1 MRRDH
6 DAAEGAAM
14 KVIASTDRAFKVMVK
29 RITTRSNL
37 QGGAVETTVRTILS
51 AVARGGDQA
60 LVRYTKKY
68 DKVSLK
74 PPQFRVSPEQVK
86 EAYYQIRKEEGDAL
100 RYAAQ
105 RIMAFHERQR
115 SKTWM
120 YQDNGATL
128 GQVVVPLDAVG
139 LYVPGGKAVYPSSVL
154 MCAIPAKVAGVK
166 RVVMCTPASKV
177 GISPYLLVAAD
188 IAGVDEVY
196 RIGGAQAI
204 AAMAYG
210 TKTIARVDK
219 IVGPGNIFVARAKR
233 LLYGTV
239 DIDMIAGPSELL
251 VIADEAANPVHVAAD
266 LLCEAEHD
274 EEARVY
280 LVTTS
285 DRLAK
290 EVVRQVQDQL
300 KRLNRMKIVA
310 KSLARYAVAFVVASM
325 EEAIDLANDIAPE
338 HLTLSV
344 DRPFDYLE
352 KVRHAGA
359 LFLGRYTPPAVA
371 DYVAGPNHVLP
382 TGGTARFFSPLSFDD
397 YVKKSNII
405 AYSKEELVK
414 VRDHL
419 SRIAHMEGLDAHAKS
434 VESRQV

>member
-1 MRRDH
+1 M
-6 DAAEGAAM
+6 
-14 KVIASTDRAFKVMVK
+14 SSDRAFKTALRRV
-29 RITTRSNL
+29 TSRSNL
-37 QGGAVETTVRTILS
+37 QGGKVEAAVRTILK
-51 AVARGGDQA
+51 AVARGGDNA
-60 LVRYTKKY
+60 VIRYTKKF
-68 DKVSLK
+68 DRVSLK
-74 PPQFRVSPEQVK
+74 PVQFRVGPQQIK

-115 SKTWM
+115 TKTWM

-128 GQVVVPLDAVG
+128 GQMILPLDAVG

-154 MCAIPAKVAGVK
+154 MAAIPAKVAGVK
-166 RVVMCTPASKV
+166 RVVMCTPTPR
-177 GISPYLLVAAD
+177 GEMSPYLLVAAD

-196 RIGGAQAI
+196 RIGGVQAI
-204 AAMAYG
+204 GALAYG

-219 IVGPGNIFVARAKR
+219 IVGPGNAFVTTAKR

-239 DIDMIAGPSELL
+239 SLDMVAGPSELL
-251 VIADEAANPVHVAAD
+251 VIADDDANASHVAAD

-274 EEARVY
+274 EDAQVY

-285 DRLAK
+285 ERLAK
-290 EVVRQVQDQL
+290 NVARLVQEQL
-300 KRLNRMKIVA
+300 KKMKREKIIS
-310 KSLARYAVAFVVASM
+310 KSLARHAVAFIVSSM
-325 EEAIDLANDIAPE
+325 AEAIDLANDIAPE

-344 DRPFDYLE
+344 ERPFDYLE

-359 LFLGRYTPPAVA
+359 LFLGRYTPPAIA

-405 AYSKEELVK
+405 AYTKEELVK
-414 VRDHL
+414 VKDHV
-419 SRIAHMEGLDAHAKS
+419 SRIAQMEGLDAHLKS
-434 VESRQV
+434 VESRYL

>member
-1 MRRDH
+1 
-6 DAAEGAAM
+6 M
-14 KVIASTDRAFKVMVK
+14 KVLMSSDRAFKAALRRV
-29 RITTRSNL
+29 TSRSNL
-37 QGGAVETTVRTILS
+37 QGGKVEAAVRTILK
-51 AVARGGDQA
+51 AVERGGDNA
-60 LVRYTKKY
+60 VIRYTKKF
-68 DKVSLK
+68 DRVSLK
-74 PPQFRVSPEQVK
+74 PVQFRVGPQQIK

-115 SKTWM
+115 TKTWM

-128 GQVVVPLDAVG
+128 VQMFMPLDAVG

-154 MCAIPAKVAGVK
+154 MAAIPAKVAGVK
-166 RVVMCTPASKV
+166 RVVMCTPTPR
-177 GISPYLLVAAD
+177 GEMSPYLLVAAD

-196 RIGGAQAI
+196 RIGGVQAI
-204 AAMAYG
+204 GALAYG

-219 IVGPGNIFVARAKR
+219 IVGPGNAFVTTAKR

-239 DIDMIAGPSELL
+239 AIDMVAGPSELL
-251 VIADEAANPVHVAAD
+251 VIADDDANASHVAAD

-274 EEARVY
+274 EDAQVY

-285 DRLAK
+285 ERLAK
-290 EVVRQVQDQL
+290 NVARLVQEQL
-300 KRLNRMKIVA
+300 KKMKREKIIS
-310 KSLARYAVAFVVASM
+310 KSLARHAVAFIVSSM
-325 EEAIDLANDIAPE
+325 AEAIDLANDIAPE

-344 DRPFDYLE
+344 ERPFDYLE

-405 AYSKEELVK
+405 AYTKEELVK
-414 VRDHL
+414 VKDHL
-419 SRIAHMEGLDAHAKS
+419 SRLAQMEGLDAHLKS
-434 VESRQV
+434 VESRYL

>member
-1 MRRDH
+1 
-6 DAAEGAAM
+6 M
-14 KVIASTDRAFKVMVK
+14 KVLMSSDRAFKAALRRV
-29 RITTRSNL
+29 TSRSNL
-37 QGGAVETTVRTILS
+37 QDGKVEAAVRTILK
-51 AVARGGDQA
+51 AVARGGDNA
-60 LVRYTKKY
+60 VIRYTKKF
-68 DKVSLK
+68 DRVSLK
-74 PPQFRVSPEQVK
+74 PVQFRVGPQQIK

-115 SKTWM
+115 TKTWM

-128 GQVVVPLDAVG
+128 GQMVMPLDAVG

-154 MCAIPAKVAGVK
+154 MAAIPAKVAGVK
-166 RVVMCTPASKV
+166 RVVMCTPTPR
-177 GISPYLLVAAD
+177 GEMSPYLLVAAD

-196 RIGGAQAI
+196 RIGGVQAI
-204 AAMAYG
+204 GALAYG

-219 IVGPGNIFVARAKR
+219 IVGPGNAFVTTAKR

-239 DIDMIAGPSELL
+239 SLDMVAGPSELL
-251 VIADEAANPVHVAAD
+251 VIADDDANASHVAAD

-274 EEARVY
+274 EDARVY

-285 DRLAK
+285 ERLAK
-290 EVVRQVQDQL
+290 NVARLVQEQL
-300 KRLNRMKIVA
+300 KKMKREKIIS
-310 KSLARYAVAFVVASM
+310 KSLARHAVAFIVSSM
-325 EEAIDLANDIAPE
+325 AEAIDLANDIAPE

-344 DRPFDYLE
+344 ERPFDYLE

-359 LFLGRYTPPAVA
+359 LFLGRYTPPAIA

-405 AYSKEELVK
+405 AYTKEELVK
-414 VRDHL
+414 VKDHL
-419 SRIAHMEGLDAHAKS
+419 SRIAQMEGLDAHLKS
-434 VESRQV
+434 VESRYL

>member
-1 MRRDH
+1 
-6 DAAEGAAM
+6 M
-14 KVIASTDRAFKVMVK
+14 KVLMSSDRAFKAALRRV
-29 RITTRSNL
+29 TSRSNL
-37 QGGAVETTVRTILS
+37 QGGKVEAAVRTILK
-51 AVARGGDQA
+51 AVERGGDNA
-60 LVRYTKKY
+60 VIRYTKKF
-68 DKVSLK
+68 DRVSLK
-74 PPQFRVSPEQVK
+74 PVQFRVGPQQIK

-115 SKTWM
+115 TKTWM

-128 GQVVVPLDAVG
+128 GQMVMPLDAVG

-154 MCAIPAKVAGVK
+154 MAAIPAKVAGVK
-166 RVVMCTPASKV
+166 RVVMCTPTPR
-177 GISPYLLVAAD
+177 GEMSPYLLVAAD

-196 RIGGAQAI
+196 RIGGVQAI
-204 AAMAYG
+204 GALAYG

-219 IVGPGNIFVARAKR
+219 IVGPGNAFVTTAKR

-239 DIDMIAGPSELL
+239 ALDMVAGPSELL
-251 VIADEAANPVHVAAD
+251 VIADDDANASHVAAD

-274 EEARVY
+274 EDAQVY

-285 DRLAK
+285 ERLAK
-290 EVVRQVQDQL
+290 NVARLVQEQL
-300 KRLNRMKIVA
+300 KKMKREKIIS
-310 KSLARYAVAFVVASM
+310 KSLARHAVAFIVSSM
-325 EEAIDLANDIAPE
+325 AEAIDLANDIAPE

-344 DRPFDYLE
+344 ERPFDYLE

-359 LFLGRYTPPAVA
+359 LFLGRYTPPAIA

-405 AYSKEELVK
+405 SYTKEELVK
-414 VRDHL
+414 VKDHL
-419 SRIAHMEGLDAHAKS
+419 SRIAQMEGLDAHLKS
-434 VESRQV
+434 VESRYL

>member
-1 MRRDH
+1 
-6 DAAEGAAM
+6 M
-14 KVIASTDRAFKVMVK
+14 KVLMSSDRAFKAALRRV
-29 RITTRSNL
+29 TSRSNL
-37 QGGAVETTVRTILS
+37 QGGKVEAAVRTILK
-51 AVARGGDQA
+51 AVARGGDNA
-60 LVRYTKKY
+60 VIRYTKKF
-68 DKVSLK
+68 DRVSLK
-74 PPQFRVSPEQVK
+74 PVQFRVGPQQIK

-115 SKTWM
+115 TKTWM

-128 GQVVVPLDAVG
+128 GQMVMPLDAVG

-154 MCAIPAKVAGVK
+154 MAAIPAKVAGVK
-166 RVVMCTPASKV
+166 RVVMCTPTPR
-177 GISPYLLVAAD
+177 GEMSPYLLVAAD

-196 RIGGAQAI
+196 RIGGVQAI
-204 AAMAYG
+204 GALAYG

-219 IVGPGNIFVARAKR
+219 IVGPGNAFVTTAKR

-239 DIDMIAGPSELL
+239 SLDMVAGPSELL
-251 VIADEAANPVHVAAD
+251 VIADDDANASHVAAD

-274 EEARVY
+274 EDAQVY

-285 DRLAK
+285 ERLAK
-290 EVVRQVQDQL
+290 NVARLVQEQL
-300 KRLNRMKIVA
+300 KKMKREKIIS
-310 KSLARYAVAFVVASM
+310 KSLARHAVAFIVSSM
-325 EEAIDLANDIAPE
+325 AEAIDLANDIAPE

-344 DRPFDYLE
+344 ERPFDYLE

-405 AYSKEELVK
+405 AYTKEELVK
-414 VRDHL
+414 VKDHL
-419 SRIAHMEGLDAHAKS
+419 SRLAQMEGLDAHLKS
-434 VESRQV
+434 VESRYL